1 VKALISSEGL
11 PAVRLH
17 TQGGDFLEKTHFL
30 KRGDPNQKL
39 DEAAQGFLHVLMNA
53 SEEERHWQ
61 AAPPSGW
68 RTSYRRAALARWIT
82 DADQGAGHLLARV
95 IVNRLW
101 QHHMGRGIVATP
113 SDFGAQG
120 EKPSHPELIDWLA
133 TELIR
138 EGWHLK
144 PIHKLIMNSAVY
156 QESSASDPARARLDH
171 DNTLFWRHPPQRLE
185 AEAIR
190 DAMLAVSGLLDPTMG
205 GAGTLDEAQ
214 RRRSVY
220 FMIKRSKLIPMMLL
234 FDAPDA
240 VQGVGVRS
248 TTTIAPQS
256 LLIMNSPIVRDWAVG
271 FARRLEPSA
280 RASRSTAVRLG
291 YQIALC
297 RTPDR
302 SEETDARG
310 FLEVQE
316 TAYGPGGLEPALA
329 DFCQVLMGLNEFI
342 YIE

>member
-1 VKALISSEGL
+1 
-11 PAVRLH
+11 
-17 TQGGDFLEKTHFL
+17 
-30 KRGDPNQKL
+30 
-39 DEAAQGFLHVLMNA
+39 
-53 SEEERHWQ
+53 
-61 AAPPSGW
+61 
-68 RTSYRRAALARWIT
+68 
-82 DADQGAGHLLARV
+82 V

-101 QHHMGRGIVATP
+101 QHHLGWGIVATP

-120 EKPSHPELIDWLA
+120 EKPTHPELIDWLA
-133 TELIR
+133 TELIK

-144 PIHKLIMNSAVY
+144 PIHKLIMSSAVY
-156 QESSASDPARARLDH
+156 QESGASDPARVRLDH

-185 AEAIR
+185 AEVIR

-205 GAGTLDEAQ
+205 GPGSLDEAQ

-256 LLIMNSPIVRDWAVG
+256 LLLMNSPIVRDWAVG
-271 FARRLEPSA
+271 FARRLEPRA
-280 RASRSTAVRLG
+280 RESRSEAVRLG
-291 YQIALC
+291 YQIALG
-297 RTPDR
+297 RPPQGPEEADALAFLKGQENGYSPDR
-302 SEETDARG
+302 
-310 FLEVQE
+310 
-316 TAYGPGGLEPALA
+316 LEPALA